1 MTVPPGTC
9 GLRGGRDLRRGVAG
23 QQRLVASLMAPRLL
37 RARRGDGADGVVVVV
52 VVELLLEPDP
62 LAALATP

>member
-1 MTVPPGTC
+1 
-9 GLRGGRDLRRGVAG
+9 
-23 QQRLVASLMAPRLL
+23 MAPRLL
-37 RARRGDGADGVVVVV
+37 RARRGRRGGGFV